1 MSETE
6 QVPTKISHNSNP
18 KEIEVS
24 EVSYI
29 CYIGLCGSKG
39 YGFLDVLVWSFGN
52 KTISLL
58 MFMPSVYMP

>member
-1 MSETE
+1 MSETKQ

-39 YGFLDVLVWSFGN
+39 YGFLDVLV
-52 KTISLL
+52 
-58 MFMPSVYMP
+58 